1 MVDAGLASV
10 FRQEAGRVTGALVR
24 QLGDFDLAE
33 DAAQEAVLEALQRWP
48 QQGVPERPGAWLM
61 TVARRKALD
70 RIRREKRY
78 EEKLALL
85 AASQP
90 PRLEVDDRLRL
101 IFTCCHPA
109 LAREAQ
115 VALALRAVVGLTTAE
130 IARAL
135 LSTEVAVAQRI
146 VRAKRKITDAHIPY
160 QVPSGAELDRRL
172 EEVLAVLYLMFNEA
186 YMATAE
192 VTDRRDLADDA
203 EWLATTLSRL
213 LPREP
218 EPMGLVAL
226 MRLHIARA
234 RARFDG
240 EGGLILLKNQ
250 DRGLWDRSAIVAA
263 VKLLERAA
271 TLRRPGQYQLQAA
284 IAALHA
290 ESPSWAETDWKQ
302 VLVLYDALVAI
313 ASTPVSRLNRAVALA
328 HVHGADIALAET
340 DALRPELDDYHLF
353 HATRGELLRE
363 LGRAAEAA
371 DADRLAL
378 SRTENP
384 AEQSLL
390 RQRAGG

>member
-1 MVDAGLASV
+1 MADAGLASV

-70 RIRREKRY
+70 RVRRETRY

-85 AASQP
+85 ASSQP

-203 EWLATTLSRL
+203 EWLAATLSRL
-213 LPREP
+213 MPREP

-240 EGGLILLKNQ
+240 DGSLILLKNQ
-250 DRGLWDRSAIVAA
+250 DRGLWDRGAIVAA

-271 TLRRPGQYQLQAA
+271 TLRRPGPYQLQAA

-313 ASTPVSRLNRAVALA
+313 APTPVARLNRAVALA
-328 HVHGADIALAET
+328 HVHGADIALAEA
-340 DALRPELDDYHLF
+340 DALRPDLEGYHLF

-384 AEQSLL
+384 AERSLL

>member
-1 MVDAGLASV
+1 MVDPGLASV
-10 FRQEAGRVTGALVR
+10 FRQEAGRVAGALVR

-48 QQGVPERPGAWLM
+48 RQGVPERPGAWLM

-78 EEKLALL
+78 EDKLALL

-90 PRLEVDDRLRL
+90 PRLEADDRLRL

-135 LSTEVAVAQRI
+135 LSTEGAVAQRI
-146 VRAKRKITDAHIPY
+146 VRAKRKITGAHIPY

-234 RARFDG
+234 RARFDS

-250 DRGLWDRSAIVAA
+250 DRGLWDRGAIVAA

-271 TLRRPGQYQLQAA
+271 TLHRPGPYQLQAA

-313 ASTPVSRLNRAVALA
+313 APTPVARLNRAVALA
-328 HVHGADIALAET
+328 HVHGADVALAET
-340 DALRPELDDYHLF
+340 DALHTELDGYHLF

-363 LGRAAEAA
+363 LGRSAEAA